1 MHPLRT
7 WILKRLLVQ
16 HQYLAQNSSTKTTK
30 INIFLIKNQIKI
42 KRWPIVGSLF
52 LGDGLIAWIVRWAIV
67 QTKNKEKF
75 RYIQFNEILG
85 QILFFSLFITR
96 AKS

>member
-1 MHPLRT
+1 MAH
-7 WILKRLLVQ
+7 
-16 HQYLAQNSSTKTTK
+16 
-30 INIFLIKNQIKI
+30 
-42 KRWPIVGSLF
+42 RWLTLF
-52 LGDGLIAWIVRWAIV
+52 GRWAHRWIVRWAIV